1 MVMRPTNYF
10 LHCNRC
16 GRETLQ
22 RSLGC
27 EPTVE
32 QLLRAKQDAPKD
44 GLCPKCG
51 GDDFDIRSAN
61 NLKGSIHALFK
72 GYL

>member
-10 LHCNRC
+10 LHCKRC
-16 GRETLQ
+16 GWETLQ
-22 RSLGC
+22 RNLGC

-51 GDDFDIRSAN
+51 GDNFEIRSAN
-61 NLKGSIHALFK
+61 SLKGSIHALFK
-72 GYL
+72 GYM

>member
-16 GRETLQ
+16 GWETLK
-22 RSLGC
+22 RTLGC

-32 QLLRAKQDAPKD
+32 QILRAEQAEPKD

-51 GDDFDIRSAN
+51 GDDFDFRSAN
-61 NLKGSIHALFK
+61 NLKGRIHALFK